1 MYYRDEDPAR
11 TSSPD
16 ECFNSF
22 MSDIT
27 GGRSDNLE
35 NYEKRPLLPLPTQ
48 EDLDYEKAKREAHR
62 KEVDYFMKAQI
73 DRYARSS
80 AQRDMMYKQH
90 GIKGE

>member
-1 MYYRDEDPAR
+1 MNYRDEDPAR
-11 TSSPD
+11 TGSPD
-16 ECFNSF
+16 DCFNSF

-27 GGRSDNLE
+27 GGRSDDLE
-35 NYEKRPLLPLPTQ
+35 SYEKRPLLPLPTQ
-48 EDLDYEKAKREAHR
+48 DDLDYEKAKKEAHL
-62 KEVDYFMKAQI
+62 KQVNYFMKAQI

>member
-35 NYEKRPLLPLPTQ
+35 SYEKRPLLPLPTQ
-48 EDLDYEKAKREAHR
+48 DDLDYEKAKKEAHI
-62 KEVDYFMKAQI
+62 KQVNYFMKAQI

>member
-1 MYYRDEDPAR
+1 
-11 TSSPD
+11 
-16 ECFNSF
+16 

-27 GGRSDNLE
+27 GGRSDDIDF
-35 NYEKRPLLPLPTQ
+35 YEKRPIDPEPSQ
-48 EDLDYEKAKREAHR
+48 YEKEQEALR
-62 KEVDYFMKAQI
+62 KAEHDKQVNYFMKAQI

>member
-16 ECFNSF
+16 DCFNSF

-35 NYEKRPLLPLPTQ
+35 SYEKRPIDPEPSQ
-48 EDLDYEKAKREAHR
+48 YEKEQEALR
-62 KEVDYFMKAQI
+62 KAEHDKQVNYFMKAQI

>member
-22 MSDIT
+22 MSDLT
-27 GGRSDNLE
+27 GRSADDIDF
-35 NYEKRPLLPLPTQ
+35 YEKRPIDPEPSQ
-48 EDLDYEKAKREAHR
+48 YEKEQEALR
-62 KEVDYFMKAQI
+62 KAEHDKQVNYFMKAQI

-80 AQRDMMYKQH
+80 EQRDMMYKQH

>member
-16 ECFNSF
+16 ECFSNF

-27 GGRSDNLE
+27 GGRSDDLE

-48 EDLDYEKAKREAHR
+48 EDLDYEKAKREAHI
-62 KEVDYFMKAQI
+62 KQVNYFMKAQI

>member
-16 ECFNSF
+16 ECFSNF

-27 GGRSDNLE
+27 GGRSDDIDF
-35 NYEKRPLLPLPTQ
+35 YEKRPIDPEPSQ
-48 EDLDYEKAKREAHR
+48 YEKEQEALR
-62 KEVDYFMKAQI
+62 KAEHDKQVNYFMKAQI

-80 AQRDMMYKQH
+80 EQRDMMYKQH

>member
-22 MSDIT
+22 MSDLT
-27 GGRSDNLE
+27 GRSADDIDF
-35 NYEKRPLLPLPTQ
+35 YEKRPIDPEPSQ
-48 EDLDYEKAKREAHR
+48 YEKEQEALR
-62 KEVDYFMKAQI
+62 KAEHDKQVNYFMKAQI

-80 AQRDMMYKQH
+80 EQRDMMYKQH
-90 GIKGE
+90 GINGE

>member
-27 GGRSDNLE
+27 GGRSDDLE

-48 EDLDYEKAKREAHR
+48 DDLDYEKAKKEAHL
-62 KEVDYFMKAQI
+62 KQVNYFMKAQI

>member
-1 MYYRDEDPAR
+1 MNYRDEDPAR
-11 TSSPD
+11 TGSPD
-16 ECFNSF
+16 DCFNSF
-22 MSDIT
+22 MSDLT

-35 NYEKRPLLPLPTQ
+35 NYEKRPIDPEPSQ

-80 AQRDMMYKQH
+80 EQRDMMYKQH

>member
-11 TSSPD
+11 TNSPD
-16 ECFNSF
+16 DCFNSF
-22 MSDIT
+22 MSNIT

-35 NYEKRPLLPLPTQ
+35 SYEKRPIDPEPSQYQKEQ
-48 EDLDYEKAKREAHR
+48 EALRKAEHDKQ
-62 KEVDYFMKAQI
+62 VNYFMKAQI

-80 AQRDMMYKQH
+80 EQRDMMYKQH

>member
-16 ECFNSF
+16 DCFNSF
-22 MSDIT
+22 MSNIT
-27 GGRSDNLE
+27 GGRSDDLE
-35 NYEKRPLLPLPTQ
+35 SYEKRPLLPLPTQ
-48 EDLDYEKAKREAHR
+48 DDLDCEKAEKEAHI
-62 KEVDYFMKAQI
+62 KQVNYFMKAQI

-80 AQRDMMYKQH
+80 EQRDMMYKQH

>member
-22 MSDIT
+22 MSDLT
-27 GGRSDNLE
+27 GRSADDIDF
-35 NYEKRPLLPLPTQ
+35 YEKRPIDPEPSQ
-48 EDLDYEKAKREAHR
+48 YEKEQEALR
-62 KEVDYFMKAQI
+62 KAEHDKQVNYFMKAQI

>member
-16 ECFNSF
+16 DCFNSF
-22 MSDIT
+22 MSNIT
-27 GGRSDNLE
+27 NGRSDSLE
-35 NYEKRPLLPLPTQ
+35 SYEKRPLLPLPTQ
-48 EDLDYEKAKREAHR
+48 DDLDYEKAEKEAHI
-62 KEVDYFMKAQI
+62 KQVNYFMKAQI

-80 AQRDMMYKQH
+80 EQRDMMYKQH

>member
-1 MYYRDEDPAR
+1 MDYRDEDPAR
-11 TSSPD
+11 TGSPD

-27 GGRSDNLE
+27 GGRSDDLE

-48 EDLDYEKAKREAHR
+48 EDLDYEKEKMEAHR

-80 AQRDMMYKQH
+80 EQRDMMYKQH